1 MNIAKKPK
9 RPSTDIISTQDS
21 KADAFIAGARHKS
34 GLEPSVKTHRIE
46 RHPVLIRF
54 DSRLLNKVEEA
65 AQKRGISR
73 SAWIQYVVSV
83 ALEKGEG

>member
-9 RPSTDIISTQDS
+9 RTPSDIISTQES
-21 KADAFIAGARHKS
+21 KAKAFIAGASQKS
-34 GLEPSVKTHRIE
+34 AKETADKTRKPE
-46 RHPVLIRF
+46 RQPILIRF
-54 DSRLLNKVEEA
+54 DPLLLSKVEQA

>member
-9 RPSTDIISTQDS
+9 RISTDIISTQDS
-21 KADAFIAGARHKS
+21 KADAFIAGARQKS
-34 GLEPSVKTHRIE
+34 GGESSVRTHKTE
-46 RHPVLIRF
+46 RQPVLIRF
-54 DSRLLNKVEEA
+54 DSALLSKVEHA

>member
-9 RPSTDIISTQDS
+9 RVSTDSVSTQDS
-21 KADAFIAGARHKS
+21 KADAFIAGARQKS
-34 GLEPSVKTHRIE
+34 GVEPSVRTHRIE
-46 RHPVLIRF
+46 RQPVLIRF
-54 DSRLLNKVEEA
+54 DPTLLNQVEHA

-83 ALEKGEG
+83 ALEKREG